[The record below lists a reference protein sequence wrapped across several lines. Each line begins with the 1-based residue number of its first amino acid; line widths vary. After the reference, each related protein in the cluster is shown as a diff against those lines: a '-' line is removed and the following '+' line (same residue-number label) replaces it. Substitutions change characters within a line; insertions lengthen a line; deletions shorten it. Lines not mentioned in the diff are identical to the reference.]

1 MLAAPAGAADVST
14 PANGAWKAGH
24 HEHSSV
30 HRTRSTSDAAAV
42 GTVTERGRRSRSRS
56 RRGQPGGCVVIRLV
70 PARPTRRP
78 CGSCPG
84 PDRPDPGKDQ
94 GSDEL
99 RASRRRGRLRRPRAG
114 PRHRALRAGRDARG
128 AEHERLHQFR
138 PVHRPGR
145 RSERGLYVHR
155 APLQRHSPIAGPLTP
170 GSAWQWISGGPS
182 GTRRD
187 PDLRLNARM
196 DVLPVVCKQGVRG
209 SSPLSSTSRFRY
221 LAWCRTGL
229 TY

>member
-1 MLAAPAGAADVST
+1 MLAAPRGAADVST

-30 HRTRSTSDAAAV
+30 HRTWSTNDAAVSTA
-42 GTVTERGRRSRSRS
+42 TERGRRSRSRA
-56 RRGQPGGCVVIRLV
+56 RRGQPGGCVVLRLV

-78 CGSCPG
+78 RGSCPG

-94 GSDEL
+94 GSDEP
-99 RASRRRGRLRRPRAG
+99 RPSHRRSRLRRPRTG

-155 APLQRHSPIAGPLTP
+155 TPRKRHSPIAGPLALS
-170 GSAWQWISGGPS
+170 SAWQWISGGALRS
-182 GTRRD
+182 GRAARRSPKRCSAARRASPTR
-187 PDLRLNARM
+187 
-196 DVLPVVCKQGVRG
+196 
-209 SSPLSSTSRFRY
+209 
-221 LAWCRTGL
+221 
-229 TY
+229 